1 MPAPVK
7 PAPNMS
13 LARRAIVG
21 DQSQTSQLREK
32 RKLRADTLESPSST
46 SPRTRSSTTRS
57 GKARRQ
63 EEPAVSERRSEEE
76 PWQRPKKKQYS
87 NRQGPSGREGR
98 IATRSYTAALQPE
111 KPKTSPAKVP
121 RHPADESGRI
131 TLPAE
136 PPPDGRCDPRPA
148 LPPKP
153 NTVEDPD
160 REIKR
165 AARED
170 FKKSGD
176 FRVFYTL
183 LAPFANGE
191 KRPELGDWT
200 YSKESE
206 RWWLEDKS
214 TGLIIWAPT
223 SESFL

>member
-1 MPAPVK
+1 
-7 PAPNMS
+7 MS

-32 RKLRADTLESPSST
+32 RKLRVDRPESPSST

-57 GKARRQ
+57 GKARQQ
-63 EEPAVSERRSEEE
+63 EEPTVSELRSEEE
-76 PWQRPKKKQYS
+76 LWQRPKKKQYS

-98 IATRSYTAALQPE
+98 ITTRSYTAALQSE
-111 KPKTSPAKVP
+111 KPKASPAKVP
-121 RHPADESGRI
+121 RHPVDESGRI
-131 TLPAE
+131 TVPAE
-136 PPPDGRCDPRPA
+136 PPPDGRYVSHSA

-165 AARED
+165 AAREE

-183 LAPFANGE
+183 LAPFVNGE
-191 KRPELGDWT
+191 KKPELGDWT

-206 RWWLEDKS
+206 RWWREDKS
-214 TGLIIWAPT
+214 TELIIWAPT